1 MSIFLTE
8 LSSRHSLLTKH
19 KSFQDKPRLQSN
31 SGKLTGWLTT
41 GTSEQPVEVP
51 EDDNV
56 PMIREEDKEDAINL
70 DDIPET
76 SGDDEITELT
86 TSQKRLRRSKRRR
99 QNSQEGIFVG
109 DSDDSADSFQT
120 QKSPP
125 MKRSKRGKERE
136 TDPTIGEEEEEEDE
150 GGGLDDKK
158 KLGLNTSY
166 DGFSIYGRI
175 LCLVVKRKG
184 TRSTV
189 GESKVPIS
197 SQQMLENW
205 VSTQAAA
212 EQGDSD
218 DV

>member
-19 KSFQDKPRLQSN
+19 KSFQDKPHLQSN

-51 EDDNV
+51 EDDDV

-70 DDIPET
+70 DDIPGT

-120 QKSPP
+120 QRSPP

-136 TDPTIGEEEEEEDE
+136 TDPTMGEEDEDE

-158 KLGLNTSY
+158 RLELNTSY

-184 TRSTV
+184 MRPTV
-189 GESKVPIS
+189 GETRVPIS

-218 DV
+218 NA

>member
-19 KSFQDKPRLQSN
+19 KSFRDKPRVQSN
-31 SGKLTGWLTT
+31 SGKLTDWLTT

-51 EDDNV
+51 EDDDV

-76 SGDDEITELT
+76 GGDDEITELT
-86 TSQKRLRRSKRRR
+86 TSQKRWRRSKRRR
-99 QNSQEGIFVG
+99 QNSQEGIFVE
-109 DSDDSADSFQT
+109 DSGDSADSFQT
-120 QKSPP
+120 QKSPS

-136 TDPTIGEEEEEEDE
+136 MDPTIGEEEDE
-150 GGGLDDKK
+150 SGGVDDKK

-184 TRSTV
+184 TRSMV
-189 GESKVPIS
+189 GESRVPTS
-197 SQQMLENW
+197 SQRMLENW

-218 DV
+218 DA

>member
-1 MSIFLTE
+1 VSIFLTE

-51 EDDNV
+51 EDDDV

-76 SGDDEITELT
+76 SGDDEITEFT
-86 TSQKRLRRSKRRR
+86 TNQKRLRRSKRKR

-125 MKRSKRGKERE
+125 IKRSKRGKERE
-136 TDPTIGEEEEEEDE
+136 TDPTIGEEGDEDE
-150 GGGLDDKK
+150 GGGPDDKK

-184 TRSTV
+184 TRPTV
-189 GESKVPIS
+189 GETRVPIS

-218 DV
+218 DA